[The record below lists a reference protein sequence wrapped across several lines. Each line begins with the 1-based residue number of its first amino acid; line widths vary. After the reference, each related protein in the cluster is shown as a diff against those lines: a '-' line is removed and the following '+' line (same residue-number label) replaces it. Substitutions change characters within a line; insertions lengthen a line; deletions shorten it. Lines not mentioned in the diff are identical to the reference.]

1 MGFAYLEKN
10 YRLIA
15 ADFRA
20 IQQIIFTGTVKP
32 TSMIYDILEQL
43 KEKILEFYNRTAK
56 VLWIVSMVEYST
68 VGVTLSSSQL
78 NKLKTAAKN
87 QTGVALRINIKML
100 KRNNLSHELL
110 LTARQKTK
118 LRNAFENNMSTDIK
132 LSRAQISKISQSRWI
147 LGSLLSKLAGPL
159 MKVAAPL
166 AKNILTPVG
175 ILAAASAIDA
185 EVEKK
190 IHGSGDTTLI
200 VSNDELYD
208 IMKIVQ
214 ALEDSNILLKG
225 VTKTIKNKTKEQKE
239 DF

>member
-1 MGFAYLEKN
+1 MEKN

-20 IQQIIFTGTVKP
+20 IKQIIFTGTVKP

-43 KEKILEFYNRTAK
+43 KEKILEFYNRAAK
-56 VLWIVSMVEYST
+56 VLWIVSMVE
-68 VGVTLSSSQL
+68 SSSQL
-78 NKLKTAAKN
+78 NKSKTAAKN

-118 LRNAFENNMSTDIK
+118 LRNAFENKMSTDIK